1 MNQHR
6 GDRVQGRRAYGG
18 VLVIPC
24 QLNDAYRYWFLVD
37 TGTALT
43 MLSRR
48 VAEEIGLDLTRPVR
62 HERIASVHKVT
73 QAPVLRLNSL
83 RVGSQLATGI
93 EVLVL
98 SLPPDLRVDGLLGVN
113 FLRQFRP
120 TFEFDQGTIVLR

>member
-1 MNQHR
+1 MSRRR
-6 GDRVQGRRAYGG
+6 GDRIQGRRAYGG

-37 TGTALT
+37 TGTAIT

-48 VAEEIGLDLTRPVR
+48 VTEEIGLDLSSPVR
-62 HERIASVHKVT
+62 HEDIASVHQVT
-73 QAPVLRLNSL
+73 RAPVLRLSSL
-83 RVGSQLATGI
+83 QVGSQRATDI

-113 FLRQFRP
+113 FLGLFRP
-120 TFEFDQGTIVLR
+120 TFEFDQGILILR